1 MTGTTRIAFNRMEY
15 VLTENNYDEW
25 HKDFILELQDL
36 GLCEYVEKNIEDIIK
51 EVKEKYTNKDKRKMI
66 SYLKKVKIK
75 LRNIK

>member
-1 MTGTTRIAFNRMEY
+1 VTGTTRIAFNRMEY

>member
-1 MTGTTRIAFNRMEY
+1 VTGTTRIAFNRMEY

-51 EVKEKYTNKDKRKMI
+51 EVKEKYTNKDKREMI

>member
-1 MTGTTRIAFNRMEY
+1 VTGTTRIAFNRMEY

-25 HKDFILELQDL
+25 HKDFILELQGL

>member
-1 MTGTTRIAFNRMEY
+1 MEY

-51 EVKEKYTNKDKRKMI
+51 EVKEKYTNKDKREMI